1 VVPVGL
7 NNDNDIFIW
16 QLKKNGMFSTQSLYR
31 EILSRDKTE
40 GKHLFWR
47 AKLPLKIKNLP
58 MVFEKGGG

>member
-1 VVPVGL
+1 L
-7 NNDNDIFIW
+7 AA
-16 QLKKNGMFSTQSLYR
+16 KENGMFSTQSLYR
-31 EILSRDKTE
+31 EILSTDKTE